1 MTKNVLLSPFNYFS
15 YISFDI
21 YLHGFALWF
30 AFTVTVRTYFSIYGK
45 GLTCLKKWH
54 PTLVTPVDLFFQN
67 WLKLKVL
74 MTFGLNRLSSC
85 THIWYVVLFLVPF
98 FLLRILRI
106 NDNDGKIIVEVFTF
120 FIFKKH
126 SEMPPPNSKMHKKNF

>member
-21 YLHGFALWF
+21 CLHGFALWF

-54 PTLVTPVDLFFQN
+54 PTLVTQVDLFFQDS
-67 WLKLKVL
+67 LKLKVL
-74 MTFGLNRLSSC
+74 MRSGLNRLSSC
-85 THIWYVVLFLVPF
+85 THIWYVILFLVLF
-98 FLLRILRI
+98 FLLGILRI
-106 NDNDGKIIVEVFTF
+106 NDIDGKIIVEVFTF
-120 FIFKKH
+120 FICKKH

>member
-21 YLHGFALWF
+21 CLHGFALWF

-54 PTLVTPVDLFFQN
+54 PTLVTQVDLFFQDS
-67 WLKLKVL
+67 LKLKVL
-74 MTFGLNRLSSC
+74 MTSGLNRLSSC
-85 THIWYVVLFLVPF
+85 THIWYVILFLVLF
-98 FLLRILRI
+98 FLLGILRI
-106 NDNDGKIIVEVFTF
+106 NDIDEKIIVEVFTF
-120 FIFKKH
+120 FICKKH